1 MARTHEKVRYQP
13 ESKVVGLP
21 GHTEDDWSADAAE
34 EAFKLLE
41 GRWKMMIL
49 FHLFDKGIMRFSELE
64 RAIPLAS
71 QKMLIQ
77 QLRDLEAKGVV
88 NRTIYREIPPKVEYG
103 LSELGQA
110 LRPAL
115 HELVQWA
122 KIRREKVRA
131 LEWPDAEVR
140 RST

>member
-1 MARTHEKVRYQP
+1 MARTHPKVGYTP
-13 ESKVVGLP
+13 KGKVKESP
-21 GHTEDDWSADAAE
+21 GHTKEDWSGDAAE
-34 EAFKLLE
+34 EAFKLIE

-49 FHLFDKGIMRFSELE
+49 FHLFDKELLRFSELE

-77 QLRDLEAKGVV
+77 QLRDLERNGIVK
-88 NRTIYREIPPKVEYG
+88 RTIYPEVPPRVEYS
-103 LSELGQA
+103 LTDLGQA

-122 KIRREKVRA
+122 NLRRKRVSDEASIR
-131 LEWPDAEVR
+131 
-140 RST
+140 

>member
-1 MARTHEKVRYQP
+1 MARTHEKVGYQP
-13 ESKVVGLP
+13 KSKVKEVA
-21 GHTEDDWSADAAE
+21 GHTKEDWSGDAAE
-34 EAFKLLE
+34 EAFKLIE

-49 FHLFDKGIMRFSELE
+49 FHLFDKEMLRFSELE

-77 QLRDLEAKGVV
+77 QLRDLERNGIVK
-88 NRTIYREIPPKVEYG
+88 RTIYPQVPPRVEYS
-103 LSELGQA
+103 LTDLGQA

-122 KIRREKVRA
+122 NLRRKRVSDEASIR
-131 LEWPDAEVR
+131 
-140 RST
+140 

>member
-1 MARTHEKVRYQP
+1 MARTHEKVGYTP
-13 ESKVVGLP
+13 KGKVKEP
-21 GHTEDDWSADAAE
+21 RGHTKEDWSGDAAE
-34 EAFKLLE
+34 EAFKLIE

-49 FHLFDKGIMRFSELE
+49 FHLFDREMLRFSELE

-77 QLRDLEAKGVV
+77 QLRDLERNGIVK
-88 NRTIYREIPPKVEYG
+88 RTIYPEVPPRVEYS
-103 LSELGQA
+103 LTDLGQA

-122 KIRREKVRA
+122 NLRRKRVSDEASIR
-131 LEWPDAEVR
+131 
-140 RST
+140 

>member
-1 MARTHEKVRYQP
+1 MARTHVKVGYKP
-13 ESKVVGLP
+13 KSKVEEP
-21 GHTEDDWSADAAE
+21 RGHTKVDWSGDAAE
-34 EAFKLLE
+34 EAFKLIE

-49 FHLFDKGIMRFSELE
+49 FHLFDKEMLRFSELE

-77 QLRDLEAKGVV
+77 QLRDLERNGILM
-88 NRTIYREIPPKVEYG
+88 RTIYPQVPPRVEYS
-103 LSELGQA
+103 LTDLGQA

-122 KIRREKVRA
+122 NLRRKRVSDEASIR
-131 LEWPDAEVR
+131 
-140 RST
+140 

>member
-1 MARTHEKVRYQP
+1 MARTHEKVGYAP
-13 ESKVVGLP
+13 KSKVREP
-21 GHTEDDWSADAAE
+21 RGHTKEDWSGDAAE
-34 EAFKLLE
+34 EAFKLIE

-49 FHLFDKGIMRFSELE
+49 FHLFDKEMLRFSELE

-77 QLRDLEAKGVV
+77 QLRDLERNGIVM
-88 NRTIYREIPPKVEYG
+88 RTIYPQVPPRVEYS
-103 LSELGQA
+103 LTDLGQA

-122 KIRREKVRA
+122 NLRRKRVSDQALIR
-131 LEWPDAEVR
+131 
-140 RST
+140 